1 MYGAQIFEHCS
12 VNKILTKNG
21 SIEGV
26 DTKHGK
32 IKCEYIVLASGMWSR
47 QIANDI
53 NVSIPVSYTHLTL
66 PTIYSV

>member
-1 MYGAQIFEHCS
+1 MHGAQIFEHCS

-32 IKCEYIVLASGMWSR
+32 IKCEYIVLASGMWLSL
-47 QIANDI
+47 IHI
-53 NVSIPVSYTHLTL
+53 SE
-66 PTIYSV
+66 PTRR